1 MTSELKPCPHCNV
14 ELQKCTYNNGKT
26 RWAHPASECIN
37 SRRFIYEHQRTS
49 WNHRPVEAEIIE
61 ALKDMIEA
69 HNYAFPDVD
78 SLLRAQ
84 EKALSRANSIIQKAE
99 GK

>member
-1 MTSELKPCPHCNV
+1 MTSELKSCPMCDGKILDQFSVGKNGRLV
-14 ELQKCTYNNGKT
+14 TCRDCGSGAPVKTWNNRPIETEL
-26 RWAHPASECIN
+26 
-37 SRRFIYEHQRTS
+37 
-49 WNHRPVEAEIIE
+49 IE

-78 SLLRAQ
+78 SLEHAQ